1 MSLVEAQRKLDEST
15 KSLEIV
21 RNIHSGALDS
31 AEINRRLSRARSEY
45 KTLESQRQL
54 GGAIGIGLA
63 ILGLILIFT
72 ADVDS
77 FSISGFLLL
86 LASSGTLFFVASY
99 QEKTGKLEIEIGA
112 LEKHL
117 PTANQF
123 ESSRIERKEHATSL
137 LQEGGLANL
146 QEVLKIY
153 SNLGHD
159 VNDVKK
165 EIAQEKEKL
174 LDYAGAIKGFEE
186 LGLHDD
192 AKRVRR
198 KMLDEKKIDQTV
210 VHGDYVDDRDT
221 VIKDSVVSKS
231 NVGASG
237 KSKAEELRE
246 AKALLDEGL
255 INEYDYEKMKKEI
268 LSK

>member
-1 MSLVEAQRKLDEST
+1 M
-15 KSLEIV
+15 
-21 RNIHSGALDS
+21 
-31 AEINRRLSRARSEY
+31 
-45 KTLESQRQL
+45 
-54 GGAIGIGLA
+54 
-63 ILGLILIFT
+63 
-72 ADVDS
+72 
-77 FSISGFLLL
+77 
-86 LASSGTLFFVASY
+86 ASY

-198 KMLDEKKIDQTV
+198 KMLDEKKVDQTV

-221 VIKDSVVSKS
+221 IVKDSVLNRS
-231 NVGASG
+231 NVGG

-246 AKALLDEGL
+246 AKSLLDEGL
-255 INEYDYEKMKKEI
+255 INEDDYEKMKKEI
-268 LSK
+268 LGK